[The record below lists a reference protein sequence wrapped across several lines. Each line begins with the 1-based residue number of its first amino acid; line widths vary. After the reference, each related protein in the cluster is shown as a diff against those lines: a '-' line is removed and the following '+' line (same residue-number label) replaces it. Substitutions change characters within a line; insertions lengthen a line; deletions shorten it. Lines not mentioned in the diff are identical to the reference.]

1 MLKAISIS
9 AKDKESA
16 LRHKEDE
23 TEHHNQ
29 QEPSGECS
37 KNKCFELVVR
47 FVCEI
52 SREPEGSQRNNPQ
65 RATSHATQSQHAGRG
80 MSLAGYRGKAH
91 GTEVPTSATARDQK
105 LFSVAGKK
113 MGISSRITPSPP
125 STCTPLTPACSTRNS
140 FRPGSMAG
148 SKLLRK
154 CDRRWHS
161 RSQTPENVFLNPPEN
176 PATCPGLGAVCY
188 FQHFI
193 TSFGLQ
199 KMKSGEC
206 CLTPLC
212 CSLIYLCRCQTPAA
226 TNWCGFE
233 ARQLAGASTRAGC
246 MGRCCCTLPQFLL
259 PEEKN

>member
-29 QEPSGECS
+29 RKPSGECS

-80 MSLAGYRGKAH
+80 MSLAGHPGKVH

-105 LFSVAGKK
+105 LFPVAGKK
-113 MGISSRITPSPP
+113 MGISSRIKFQDEGKFLAFTSARRRAPSCKEQRAWLLTTCSEEKLRAGDFSQ
-125 STCTPLTPACSTRNS
+125 STSAHLTVLEVACEYSVLCSSPT
-140 FRPGSMAG
+140 A
-148 SKLLRK
+148 LI
-154 CDRRWHS
+154 
-161 RSQTPENVFLNPPEN
+161 
-176 PATCPGLGAVCY
+176 
-188 FQHFI
+188 FI
-193 TSFGLQ
+193 TVDPSFGL
-199 KMKSGEC
+199 C
-206 CLTPLC
+206 CHLT
-212 CSLIYLCRCQTPAA
+212 
-226 TNWCGFE
+226 
-233 ARQLAGASTRAGC
+233 ARLKHS
-246 MGRCCCTLPQFLL
+246 P
-259 PEEKN
+259 NDV